1 MRRWAAGTL
10 VLLGLWLAAGV
21 ATAPP
26 AAAHAELVSTDPAEG
41 ARLEQ
46 APAQVTLT
54 FTEGVSVGAGY
65 ARVLD
70 ASGERVDT
78 GSAAVQGDAV
88 VVPLRGDL
96 PEGGYLVTY
105 RVVSADSHPISGAFS
120 FVVGDGELVPAG
132 AVSGAGDTDPVV
144 GTALP
149 ATRWL
154 GFAGVSLALG
164 VPVLLLTAWPAGW
177 TSARLRRMVSAGL
190 ALVAAGAA
198 LSFLLQGPYAA
209 GSSLTSLAD
218 PALLAA
224 TAGSGTGGAT
234 LLRVVLVAALAVV
247 LRSVWRRGSPS
258 RSDVVAGGVLAVA
271 LVATFAAV
279 GHPVA
284 GPLPG
289 LAVAA
294 AAVHVAAMA
303 VWLGGLAG
311 LLGGVLR
318 EQAPA
323 ADVARALPP
332 FSRLAAGSVTALVVT
347 GVVQSV
353 REVGSPAAL
362 VTTPYGWL
370 LLAKLVLVLLLL
382 AAAGVSRVWV
392 QQHLGV
398 RRARPAPRRRVPA
411 HAFSSAAAGPAG
423 DVPEPHPAVT
433 SAAGARAEVLAEAA
447 AAERP
452 ALRRAVLVELA
463 VGLVVLALSAVL
475 VGTPPARAEV
485 ARPVDVT
492 LPVQTTAGASGS
504 VQVSVDPAAAGPNT
518 LHVYLL
524 DEQGRFTQPVDV
536 RVTLTEPAQQL
547 GPIEVDLEPAGPG
560 HYVGDGMAI
569 PGAGTW
575 TLAVAVRLD
584 EFTAGTASTTFP
596 VR

>member
-1 MRRWAAGTL
+1 MRRRAPGAL
-10 VLLGLWLAAGV
+10 LLLLALLGLWSGAGV

-41 ARLEQ
+41 ARLPD
-46 APAQVTLT
+46 APDRVTLT
-54 FTEGVSVGAGY
+54 FTEGVSLGAGY

-70 ASGERVDT
+70 ASGERVD
-78 GSAAVQGDAV
+78 AGDATVEGDTV
-88 VVPLRGDL
+88 VVPLRADL
-96 PEGGYLVTY
+96 PDDGYLVTY

-120 FVVGDGELVPAG
+120 FAVGDGELVAAG
-132 AVSGAGDTDPVV
+132 ATADADDTDPVV
-144 GTALP
+144 GAALP
-149 ATRWL
+149 AARWL
-154 GFAGVSLALG
+154 GFAGLSLAIG

-177 TSARLRRMVSAGL
+177 GSARLRRMTTGGL
-190 ALVAAGAA
+190 LAVAAGAA

-209 GSSLTSLAD
+209 GSGLSSIAD
-218 PALLAA
+218 PALLQA
-224 TAGSGTGGAT
+224 TAASGNGAAH
-234 LLRVVLVAALAVV
+234 LVRIVLVAALAVV
-247 LRSVWRRGSPS
+247 LRTVWRRGSPS
-258 RSDVVAGGVLAVA
+258 LPDVLAGGVLAVA
-271 LVATFAAV
+271 LVGTVAAV

-318 EQAPA
+318 EDAPA
-323 ADVARALPP
+323 ADVAQALPP

-362 VTTPYGWL
+362 VTTTYGWV
-370 LLAKLVLVLLLL
+370 LLAKLALVLLLL

-398 RRARPAPRRRVPA
+398 HRTRPAPRRRVTA
-411 HAFSSAAAGPAG
+411 HAFSASSGE
-423 DVPEPHPAVT
+423 PEPDPVVA
-433 SAAGARAEVLAEAA
+433 SAAGARAEAQAAAA

-452 ALRRAVLVELA
+452 ALRRSVLVELA

-485 ARPVDVT
+485 AQPVDVT
-492 LPVQTTAGASGS
+492 LPVQTAAGQDGS
-504 VQVSVDPAAAGPNT
+504 VQVSVDPAAAGANT
-518 LHVYLL
+518 LHLYLL
-524 DEQGRFTQPVDV
+524 DERGQLTQPVDI
-536 RVTLTEPAQQL
+536 RVTLTEEAQEI
-547 GPIEVDLEPAGPG
+547 GPIDVALEPAGPG

-575 TLAVAVRLD
+575 TLAVTVRLD
-584 EFTAGTASTTFP
+584 EFTAGTATTTFP